1 MNGMI
6 STAVAVGAIGAV
18 LALGACAVPSRE
30 AGEMDAAGNANVADR
45 TPPGFELRRMG
56 DGEQALA
63 YVVYTPE
70 GRGDEAMPAILFLHG
85 AGECGTDGWKHVGKS
100 SLAESIMDDPK
111 RWPFVVIM
119 PQKPVLKKEWE
130 TYDATV
136 MKILDDTIARENI
149 DTSRVYL
156 TGLSQGGHGTWVI
169 GATHPERFA
178 AIAPICGYGDP
189 DMLAGPLA
197 SMPVWAFHGLAD
209 KVVAPAQTT
218 NITKVLRDRRG
229 KDGAELKESLY
240 PGVGHNSWENAFAE
254 KELPGWFLKHT
265 KAEK

>member
-1 MNGMI
+1 MSGM
-6 STAVAVGAIGAV
+6 SVAAVGMVGVALV
-18 LALGACAVPSRE
+18 LGACAVPARD
-30 AGEMDAAGNANVADR
+30 AGVAGMVNAADR

-56 DGEQALA
+56 EGEQALA

-70 GRGDEAMPAILFLHG
+70 GRGEEAMPAILFLHG

-100 SLAESIMDDPK
+100 SIAESIMDDPK

-136 MKILDDTIARENI
+136 MKILDDTISRENI
-149 DTSRVYL
+149 DKTRVYL

-169 GATHPERFA
+169 GATHPDRFA

-209 KVVAPAQTT
+209 KVVPPAQTT

-229 KDGAELKESLY
+229 KDGAELKETLY

-265 KAEK
+265 KAER

>member
-1 MNGMI
+1 M
-6 STAVAVGAIGAV
+6 TASAAV
-18 LALGACAVPSRE
+18 LLGIGLLLLSACAVPSRE
-30 AGEMDAAGNANVADR
+30 AMRGGARVDELVDR
-45 TPPGFELRRMG
+45 SPPGFELRRIGEG
-56 DGEQALA
+56 DQAMA

-70 GRGDEAMPAILFLHG
+70 GRTDEAMPAILFLHG
-85 AGECGTDGWKHVGKS
+85 AGECGTDGWKQVAHS
-100 SLAESIMDDPK
+100 SLARWIMDEPK

-119 PQKPVLKKEWE
+119 PQKPELRKEWE
-130 TYDATV
+130 HYDATV
-136 MKILDDTIARENI
+136 MKILDDTIARESI
-149 DTSRVYL
+149 DASRVYL

-189 DMLAGPLA
+189 DMLAGPLD

-209 KVVAPAQTT
+209 KTVPPSQTT

-240 PGVGHNSWENAFAE
+240 PGVGHNSWDNAFAE
-254 KELPGWFLKHT
+254 KELPGWFLKYR

>member
-1 MNGMI
+1 MNGMM
-6 STAVAVGAIGAV
+6 STAAVAGAIGVV

-30 AGEMDAAGNANVADR
+30 AREMDAAGAADR

-56 DGEQALA
+56 EGEQALA

-85 AGECGTDGWKHVGKS
+85 AGECGTDGWKQVAHS
-100 SLAESIMDDPK
+100 SIAQSIMDDPK

-149 DTSRVYL
+149 DRSRVYL

-178 AIAPICGYGDP
+178 AMAPICGYGDP
-189 DMLAGPLA
+189 DMLAGPLT
-197 SMPVWAFHGLAD
+197 SMAVWAFHGLAD
-209 KVVAPAQTT
+209 KVVAPSQTK

-240 PGVGHNSWENAFAE
+240 PGVGHNSWESAFAE

-265 KAEK
+265 KAGK

>member
-1 MNGMI
+1 MSGM
-6 STAVAVGAIGAV
+6 SVAAVGMVGVALV
-18 LALGACAVPSRE
+18 LGACAVPARD
-30 AGEMDAAGNANVADR
+30 AGVAGMVNAADR

-56 DGEQALA
+56 EGEQALA

-119 PQKPVLKKEWE
+119 PQKPVLRKEWE

-136 MKILDDTIARENI
+136 MKILDDTISRENI
-149 DTSRVYL
+149 DASRVYL
-156 TGLSQGGHGTWVI
+156 TGLSQGGHGTWLI
-169 GATHPERFA
+169 GATHPDRFA

-209 KVVAPAQTT
+209 KVVPPAKTT
-218 NITKVLRDRRG
+218 DVTKVLRDRRG
-229 KDGAELKESLY
+229 KDGAELKETLY

-254 KELPGWFLKHT
+254 KELPGWFLKHARAV
-265 KAEK
+265 K

>member
-1 MNGMI
+1 MKGMT
-6 STAVAVGAIGAV
+6 STAAVAGAIGV
-18 LALGACAVPSRE
+18 ALGACAVPSRE
-30 AGEMDAAGNANVADR
+30 ASEMDAGGTAKLADR

-56 DGEQALA
+56 EGEQALA

-85 AGECGTDGWKHVGKS
+85 AGECGTDGWRQVGHS
-100 SLAESIMDDPK
+100 SIAQAIMDDPK
-111 RWPFVVIM
+111 RWPFVVII

-136 MKILDDTIARENI
+136 MKVLDDTIARENI
-149 DTSRVYL
+149 DKSRVYL
-156 TGLSQGGHGTWVI
+156 TGLSQGGHGTWMI

-197 SMPVWAFHGLAD
+197 SMPAWAFHGLAD
-209 KVVAPAQTT
+209 KVVPPAQTT

-229 KDGAELKESLY
+229 KDGAELKETLY

-265 KAEK
+265 KAER

>member
-1 MNGMI
+1 MGG
-6 STAVAVGAIGAV
+6 ARVAAVGMVGVALV
-18 LALGACAVPSRE
+18 LGACAGPARDGG
-30 AGEMDAAGNANVADR
+30 AANVADR

-56 DGEQALA
+56 EGEQALA

-70 GRGDEAMPAILFLHG
+70 GRGEAAMPAILFLHG

-136 MKILDDTIARENI
+136 MKILDDTMSRENI
-149 DTSRVYL
+149 DRTRVYL

-169 GATHPERFA
+169 GATHPDRFA

-189 DMLAGPLA
+189 DILAGPLA

-209 KVVAPAQTT
+209 KVVPSAQTT

-229 KDGAELKESLY
+229 KDGAELKETLY
-240 PGVGHNSWENAFAE
+240 PSVGHNSWENAFAE

-265 KAEK
+265 RAEK

>member
-1 MNGMI
+1 MKGMT
-6 STAVAVGAIGAV
+6 STAAAVGAIGVV
-18 LALGACAVPSRE
+18 LVLGACAVPSRE
-30 AGEMDAAGNANVADR
+30 AGEMDAAGTANMADR

-56 DGEQALA
+56 EGEQALA

-85 AGECGTDGWKHVGKS
+85 AGECGSDGWRQVGHS
-100 SLAESIMDDPK
+100 SIAQAIMDDPK

-136 MKILDDTIARENI
+136 MKILDDTVACENI
-149 DTSRVYL
+149 DKSRVYL

-209 KVVAPAQTT
+209 KVVPPDRTT
-218 NITKVLRDRRG
+218 SITKVLRDRRG

-240 PGVGHNSWENAFAE
+240 PGVGHNSWDNAFAE
-254 KELPGWFLKHT
+254 KELPGWLLKHV